1 MCTPSVLERRKSI
14 RVEDD
19 DVDDEIVI
27 KAKSVP
33 ENSEN
38 VEDSEEE
45 SDEDE
50 EEVKEE
56 HTT

>member
-27 KAKSVP
+27 KAKSIP
-33 ENSEN
+33 ENSED
-38 VEDSEEE
+38 VEDS
-45 SDEDE
+45 D
-50 EEVKEE
+50 
-56 HTT
+56 